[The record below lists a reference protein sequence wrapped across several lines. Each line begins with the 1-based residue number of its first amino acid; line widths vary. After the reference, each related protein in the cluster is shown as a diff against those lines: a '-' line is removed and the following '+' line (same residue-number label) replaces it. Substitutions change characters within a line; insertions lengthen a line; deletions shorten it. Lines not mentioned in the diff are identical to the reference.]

1 MSRIPAHLPLPRGVA
16 SLCCF
21 PREVCLHVSIQ
32 MSFSSG
38 PWAAWLR
45 VGWSRGSRNA
55 RVGQGEPGCSPI
67 QCPAPYKG
75 PGRRGPIPCHSPL
88 TALSSLFLVLEGG
101 DGRELEISAGV
112 RHVQLPTYSEVSFFR
127 VDDDLGQTPIQ
138 TPL

>member
-1 MSRIPAHLPLPRGVA
+1 M
-16 SLCCF
+16 
-21 PREVCLHVSIQ
+21 
-32 MSFSSG
+32 
-38 PWAAWLR
+38 
-45 VGWSRGSRNA
+45 
-55 RVGQGEPGCSPI
+55 GQSEPGCSPI

-88 TALSSLFLVLEGG
+88 TALSSLFFVLEGG

-112 RHVQLPTYSEVSFFR
+112 RHVQLPAYSEVSFFR